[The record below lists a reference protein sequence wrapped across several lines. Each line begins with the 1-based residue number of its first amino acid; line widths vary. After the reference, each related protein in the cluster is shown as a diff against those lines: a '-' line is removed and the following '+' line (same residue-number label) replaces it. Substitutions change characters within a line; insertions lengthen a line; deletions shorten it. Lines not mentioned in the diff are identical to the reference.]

1 MNAKSRRRIEMGTRA
16 LGLSRAHPDE
26 SPGYA
31 AALTRLEERLD
42 RAEELAGLQRVGILQ
57 VRASTARKRE
67 LRLAMRKAHL
77 AHLAKV
83 ARIAEREMPELAQKL
98 TLRPGTGTYLAFRT
112 AARGMA
118 AEAQSRKEALV
129 KHGLAESVLVNLTQT
144 LDQFDAVVESGVTGR
159 QTHVAASAELQAV
172 ADEIFQIVQVMDG
185 LNRYR
190 FMKEPELLAGWE
202 SASSVLAAPK
212 TTRKPDPD
220 TAPPTGGE
228 IRPAA

>member
-16 LGLSRAHPDE
+16 LEFSRAHPDE

-31 AALTRLEERLD
+31 AALTRLEELLD
-42 RAEELAGLQRVGILQ
+42 RAEELADRQRDGILQ

-67 LRLAMRKAHL
+67 LRVAMRKAHL

-83 ARIAEREMPELAQKL
+83 ARIAAREVPELAQKL
-98 TLRPGTGTYLAFRT
+98 TLRPGTRTYLAFRT

-118 AEAQSRKEALV
+118 AEAQSRKEVLV
-129 KHGLAESVLVNLTQT
+129 KHGLAESVLVNLAQT
-144 LDQFDAVVESGVTGR
+144 LDQFDAAVESGVTGR
-159 QTHVAASAELQAV
+159 QTHVGASAELQAV

-190 FMKEPELLAGWE
+190 FMNDLELLAVWD

-212 TTRKPDPD
+212 TTPKPD
-220 TAPPTGGE
+220 GE

>member
-16 LGLSRAHPDE
+16 LEFSRAHPDE

-31 AALTRLEERLD
+31 AALTSLEERLD
-42 RAEELAGLQRVGILQ
+42 RAEELAGRQREGILQ

-67 LRLAMRKAHL
+67 LRVAMRKAHL

-83 ARIAEREMPELAQKL
+83 ARMAAREVPELAQKL
-98 TLRPGTGTYLAFRT
+98 TLRPGPGTYLAFRT

-118 AEAQSRKEALV
+118 AEAQSRKEVLV
-129 KHGLAESVLVNLTQT
+129 KHGMAESVLVNLSQT
-144 LDQFDAVVESGVTGR
+144 LDQFDTAVESGVTGR

-190 FMKEPELLAGWE
+190 FMKDPELLAAWD

-212 TTRKPDPD
+212 TTPKPGPD
-220 TAPPTGGE
+220 TTPATGGE

>member
-16 LGLSRAHPDE
+16 LEFSRAHPDE

-31 AALTRLEERLD
+31 AALTSLEERLD
-42 RAEELAGLQRVGILQ
+42 RAEELAGRQREGILQ

-67 LRLAMRKAHL
+67 LRMAMRKAHL
-77 AHLAKV
+77 AHPATV
-83 ARIAEREMPELAQKL
+83 ARMAAREVPELAQKL
-98 TLRPGTGTYLAFRT
+98 TLRPGPGTYLAFRT

-118 AEAQSRKEALV
+118 AEAQSRKEVLV
-129 KHGLAESVLVNLTQT
+129 KHGLAESVLVNLAQI
-144 LDQFDAVVESGVTGR
+144 LDQFDAAVESGVTGR

-190 FMKEPELLAGWE
+190 FMNDPELLAAWD
-202 SASSVLAAPK
+202 SASNVLAAPK
-212 TTRKPDPD
+212 TTPNPSPD
-220 TAPPTGGE
+220 TTPPTGGE